1 MEPVCLSQKTG
12 SILVT
17 GEHPARQ
24 LAAVFTA
31 DVGRQ
36 SRLAG
41 TDEDGV
47 QADLLIRCEP
57 WLATDRAECSS
68 SAPLARGSITSRM
81 QGIGLRSWLGI
92 NDDAAGKGESQAAW
106 TERSDIRGAG
116 MLVRQETVVL
126 LADLVESV
134 RLMREH
140 EAYTVRRWADFVRIV
155 SAEILPRHRGLLVK
169 SLGDGLLAR
178 FEVVSDAVDAAAEMH
193 RTLAAQNEGL
203 PEQQHFQLR
212 AGVNAAMA
220 WSDGLDIYGT
230 GVNLA
235 ARLATLAG
243 PGETIASASAHEQLA
258 AALASLANPG
268 ETIGSAAARDEL
280 THGVDAWCED
290 LGDCILKHFDKP
302 VRAYRVGPASPHPGL
317 AGRRDYGTAMEPT
330 IAVIPFGARNHAPDH
345 FDIGNLIADS
355 VIWRLSRTANLKVIS
370 RLSTN
375 VFRGRVSDVAEV
387 SAHLGATYILS
398 GGYVVAGGNLL
409 VTAELSA
416 ARTNQVVWTDRMSG
430 KIDDL
435 LQAESELAHRIAAAV
450 HLSVFDAEVE
460 HILTQPLPTLESYSL
475 LLGSIKLMHRSSKD
489 EFLQTRK
496 ILDELINR
504 HSRIA
509 APRAWLANWYIL
521 RVTRGWSEDRK
532 REAAEALSATHAAL
546 DRDPSD
552 ALALATEGFVY
563 CHLLN
568 DLDTARK
575 RCEQA
580 VDANPSHALGWLYR
594 GTVNAFKG
602 DGAAAVSATR
612 RAMEL
617 SPLDPQRYYF
627 ESLAATAELSA
638 QQYANAEKLAR
649 SSILLNRMHPSTW
662 RALTIALVSQRRM
675 DEAREALGM
684 LLELEPELTVA
695 KYLAR
700 LPNAQLETG
709 RHWARCLE
717 LAGLPAS

>member
-1 MEPVCLSQKTG
+1 M
-12 SILVT
+12 
-17 GEHPARQ
+17 A
-24 LAAVFTA
+24 
-31 DVGRQ
+31 
-36 SRLAG
+36 
-41 TDEDGV
+41 
-47 QADLLIRCEP
+47 
-57 WLATDRAECSS
+57 
-68 SAPLARGSITSRM
+68 
-81 QGIGLRSWLGI
+81 WLGSRGRI
-92 NDDAAGKGESQAAW
+92 TMSDDEGHNEQKPGARI
-106 TERSDIRGAG
+106 ERSHRAG
-116 MLVRQETVVL
+116 GGLVQQETVVL
-126 LADLVESV
+126 LVDLVESV
-134 RLMREH
+134 RLMQDH
-140 EAYTVRRWADFVRIV
+140 EAFTVRRWTDFVGIAC
-155 SAEILPRHRGLLVK
+155 AEILPRYRGVLVK
-169 SLGDGLLAR
+169 SLGDGLMAR
-178 FEVVSDAVDAAAEMH
+178 FEAVPDAVDAAAQMH
-193 RTLAAQNEGL
+193 RTLAEQNAGL
-203 PEQQHFQLR
+203 PEDQHLHLR

-220 WSDGLDIYGT
+220 WSDGIDIYGT

-280 THGVDAWCED
+280 THGVDAACED
-290 LGDCILKHFDKP
+290 LGECILKHFDKP
-302 VRAYRVGPASPHPGL
+302 VRAYRVGPASPHPSL
-317 AGRRDYGTAMEPT
+317 TIRREYGTPMEPT
-330 IAVIPFGARNHAPDH
+330 VAVIPFGARNNTPEH

-355 VIWRLSRTANLKVIS
+355 VIWRLSKAANLRVIS

-375 VFRGRVSDVAEV
+375 VFRGRPSDIGEV

-398 GGYVVAGGNLL
+398 GGYVVNAGKLL

-430 KIDDL
+430 EIGDL
-435 LQAESELAHRIAAAV
+435 LKPESDLAHRIAQAV

-496 ILDELINR
+496 ILEELINR
-504 HSRIA
+504 HGRIA

-568 DLDTARK
+568 DLDTARR
-575 RCEQA
+575 RCDEA
-580 VDANPSHALGWLYR
+580 VAANPSHALGWLYR
-594 GTVNAFKG
+594 GTVNAFEGEG
-602 DGAAAVSATR
+602 DAAVEATR
-612 RAMEL
+612 RAIEL
-617 SPLDPQRYYF
+617 SPLDPQSYYF
-627 ESLAATAELSA
+627 ESLGATAELSA
-638 QQYANAEKLAR
+638 HQYVNAERLAR
-649 SSILLNRMHPSTW
+649 SSLKLNRMHPSTW
-662 RALTIALVSQRRM
+662 RVLTIALVYQGRM
-675 DEAREALGM
+675 DEAREALSKM
-684 LLELEPELTVA
+684 RQLEPELTVE

-700 LPNAQLETG
+700 IPNAQLETG
-709 RHWARCLE
+709 RQWARCLAM
-717 LAGLPAS
+717 AGLRPGS